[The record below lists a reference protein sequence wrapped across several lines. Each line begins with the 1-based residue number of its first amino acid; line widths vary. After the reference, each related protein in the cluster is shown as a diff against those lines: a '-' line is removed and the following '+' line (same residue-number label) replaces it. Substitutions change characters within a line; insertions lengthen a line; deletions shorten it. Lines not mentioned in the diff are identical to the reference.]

1 MKRFHVRLTDE
12 AEYDLIDLFEYIARK
27 DSTDNAWY
35 VLEELGA
42 LILSLD
48 QQPERGHYPPEL
60 VKYGV
65 KNFREVHFKP
75 YRVIYEVIG
84 NHVVILGC
92 FDGRRD
98 MEIRGQYTFFVQQS
112 RGQYTHP
119 EIRRI

>member
-1 MKRFHVRLTDE
+1 LKRYNVRLTSE
-12 AEYDLIDLFEYIARK
+12 VESDLVDLFEYIARK
-27 DSTDNAWY
+27 DSADNAWY
-35 VLEELGA
+35 VLEQLGA

-60 VKYGV
+60 VKCGV
-65 KNFREVHFKP
+65 KNYREVHFKP

-98 MEIRGQYTFFVQQS
+98 MQLLLE
-112 RGQYTHP
+112 
-119 EIRRI
+119 RRLLR